1 MSNMCKALDS
11 QDKPNKCYMSL
22 ACCHEMLKESRCI
35 YVDKVKLV
43 FRTHSFLLQ
52 PTNCYISWINGC
64 IDRIDRARKYLQKC
78 RYVQCGAV
86 QIVLGHTFHS
96 SPSIHRCRRRVCSPL
111 PTRPRTS
118 HRCSTRIYATY
129 LLIYTIYLKY
139 LHAPA
144 GPLLLVAA
152 VFPLVLAAARLA
164 GVLAAPLPH
173 PLHPVALV
181 PDQRKYFSRIFKIF
195 FCGRTCPHS
204 ATS

>member
-22 ACCHEMLKESRCI
+22 ACCHEMLEESRCI

-64 IDRIDRARKYLQKC
+64 IDRIDRARKYLQKR

-86 QIVLGHTFHS
+86 QIVVGHTFHS

-111 PTRPRTS
+111 PTPPGTS

-129 LLIYTIYLKY
+129 LLIYTIYLRNISTISTRTCRSPPSCRRGIPPRTGRRSPCRCTCR
-139 LHAPA
+139 APA
-144 GPLLLVAA
+144 ASP
-152 VFPLVLAAARLA
+152 P
-164 GVLAAPLPH
+164 P
-173 PLHPVALV
+173 
-181 PDQRKYFSRIFKIF
+181 SRP
-195 FCGRTCPHS
+195 RT
-204 ATS
+204 